1 MTLPGTPPTGADIDA
16 VTALIGRTPQS
27 DFRVVVR
34 DENGGPVVL
43 LNAPLLHDN
52 TPMPTLYWLVGRRE
66 VSGVSTLEA
75 ASTID
80 KVEELIGLE
89 TIDAIHQRY
98 ALERDAYIPKS
109 HVGPR
114 PFGGVG
120 GTRRGVKCLHAHF
133 AYWLAGGDD
142 LVGQWVSHQLDERN
156 IVRTQR
162 L

>member
-1 MTLPGTPPTGADIDA
+1 M
-16 VTALIGRTPQS
+16 
-27 DFRVVVR
+27 
-34 DENGGPVVL
+34 
-43 LNAPLLHDN
+43 NAPLLHDN

-80 KVEELIGLE
+80 KVEALIGLA
-89 TIDAIHQRY
+89 TIDGIHQRY
-98 ALERDAYIPKS
+98 ALERDVFIPES

-114 PFGGVG
+114 PSGGVG

-142 LVGQWVSHQLDERN
+142 PVGQWVADQLDEHN
-156 IVRTQR
+156 IARTQR
-162 L
+162 P